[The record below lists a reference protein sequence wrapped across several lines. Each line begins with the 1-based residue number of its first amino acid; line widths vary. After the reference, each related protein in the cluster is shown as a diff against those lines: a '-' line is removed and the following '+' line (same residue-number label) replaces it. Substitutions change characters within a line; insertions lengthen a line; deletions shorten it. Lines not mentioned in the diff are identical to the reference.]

1 MSDSAPRRGLARI
14 VGYYLVAGALV
25 AVLYTQVPFVQETFS
40 LDRLQG
46 LSGIRDEITSTL
58 AGAPVTTPSAESWDN
73 LGIPQ
78 AAASMLAALLL
89 MIPVAMAYLLI
100 KRRGGYDESVVH
112 ALLILPVA
120 VTGIVMIVQ
129 NSLALAF
136 SLAGIV
142 AAVRFRTTLED
153 TKDAVYIFLAI
164 GVGLACGVQA
174 VGIAL
179 VLSVLFNAVNLVLWR
194 TGFGNIYR
202 DQGGRSESLQLGDV
216 LAGPE
221 SARSAVAVGDRQ
233 LLHALTPKDLS
244 EVATKVAR
252 MERYLD
258 AESETARDRKEFHVL
273 LVHASQV
280 GAAQNI
286 VETHLQENAIRWR
299 LAEILPGTGEVSVLE
314 YLVRLHDHC
323 SPGGLLDLIR
333 AEGGDQV
340 LAAEI
345 RSLKGLKRKR

>member
-1 MSDSAPRRGLARI
+1 MSRI
-14 VGYYLVAGALV
+14 VGYYVIVGGLAA
-25 AVLYTQVPFVQETFS
+25 ALYTQVPFVRNTFS
-40 LDRLQG
+40 LEQLQG
-46 LSGIRDEITSTL
+46 LAGMQDEITATM
-58 AGAPVTTPSAESWDN
+58 ADAPVSVPAAEGWEH
-73 LGIPQ
+73 LGIPE
-78 AAASMLAALLL
+78 AALSMLAALLL
-89 MIPVAMAYLLI
+89 MIPVAMAYLVI

-120 VTGIVMIVQ
+120 VAGIVMIVQ

-164 GVGLACGVQA
+164 GVGLACGVGA

-179 VLSVLFNAVNLVLWR
+179 VLSILFNAINLGLWR

-202 DQGGRSESLQLGDV
+202 DQGSRSESLRLGDV

-221 SARSAVAVGDRQ
+221 SARSAFAVGDRQ
-233 LLHALTPKDLS
+233 LLHALTPEDLTD
-244 EVATKVAR
+244 VATKVAR
-252 MERYLD
+252 LERYLD
-258 AESETARDRKEFHVL
+258 AESETSRDRKEFHIL

-280 GAAQNI
+280 GMAQEI
-286 VETHLQENAIRWR
+286 VENHLQEHAIRWR

-333 AEGGDQV
+333 SEGGGEI

>member
-1 MSDSAPRRGLARI
+1 MTDLSSRRGMARI
-14 VGYYLVAGALV
+14 AIYYLVFGLV
-25 AVLYTQVPFVQETFS
+25 TAALYTQVPVVERTFN
-40 LDRLQG
+40 
-46 LSGIRDEITSTL
+46 LSNLSTL
-58 AGAPVTTPSAESWDN
+58 NQEIFSTLGGTPSAGAAADRWLN
-73 LGIPQ
+73 LGMEE
-78 AAASMLAALLL
+78 ALLSMLAALGL
-89 MIPVAMAYLLI
+89 MVPVAMVYLLI
-100 KRRGGYDESVVH
+100 KRRAGYDESVVH

-142 AAVRFRTTLED
+142 AAVRFRTTLDD

-174 VGIAL
+174 PSVAL
-179 VLSVLFNAVNLVLWR
+179 VLSVVFNAVNLLLWR

-202 DQGGRSESLQLGDV
+202 DQGSRSASLHLGEV

-221 SARSAVAVGDRQ
+221 SGGSAVAVGDQQ
-233 LLHALTPKDLS
+233 LLHALTPRDLTD
-244 EVATKVAR
+244 VATRVAR

-258 AESETARDRKEFHVL
+258 AESDTQKDRKEFHVL

-280 GAAQNI
+280 GAAQEV
-286 VETHLQENAIRWR
+286 VERHLEDNALRWR
-299 LAEILPGTGEVSVLE
+299 LAEIIPGAGEVSVLE

-323 SPGGLLDLIR
+323 SPGGLLDLVR
-333 AEGGDQV
+333 SEGGDRV